1 LAEAL
6 IESTIW
12 VEHAAFM
19 TSFAWEFLGVLLAEG
34 PVEGDIP
41 TLVQLMKNTRWT
53 NTKDNPLAAISG

>member
-1 LAEAL
+1 M
-6 IESTIW
+6 
-12 VEHAAFM
+12 EHAAFM